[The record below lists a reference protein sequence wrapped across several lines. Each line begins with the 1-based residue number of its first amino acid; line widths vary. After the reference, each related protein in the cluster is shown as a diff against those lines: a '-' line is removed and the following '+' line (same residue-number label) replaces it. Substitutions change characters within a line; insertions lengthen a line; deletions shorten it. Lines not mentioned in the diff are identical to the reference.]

1 MRKFFYALVF
11 GLVTVMVIP
20 SCSTSDELSE
30 MVQESDLD
38 VSASTVDAEDKI
50 AKPGSK

>member
-20 SCSTSDELSE
+20 SCSTADDLDE
-30 MVQESDLD
+30 MIQQSDLD
-38 VSASTVDAEDKI
+38 VAAATDDYEIKI
-50 AKPGSK
+50 AKPGAN